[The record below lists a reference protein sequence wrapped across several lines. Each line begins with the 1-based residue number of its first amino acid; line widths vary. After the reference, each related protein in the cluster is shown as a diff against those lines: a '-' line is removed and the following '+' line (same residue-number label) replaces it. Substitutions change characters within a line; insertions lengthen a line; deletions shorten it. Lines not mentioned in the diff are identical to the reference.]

1 MSENANFIF
10 LKKKG
15 QKVKKSKFE
24 KNLIL
29 YNNKKKKKVLKRMVI
44 WFFFQKWYK
53 GCKKP
58 RIKENSQRMDDIKGN
73 GEKFLCNTLYRSH
86 TIYFYGSNERYSSS
100 IR

>member
-44 WFFFQKWYK
+44 
-53 GCKKP
+53 
-58 RIKENSQRMDDIKGN
+58 
-73 GEKFLCNTLYRSH
+73 
-86 TIYFYGSNERYSSS
+86 
-100 IR
+100 